1 MGGKDLFLLMFLV
14 PVSLILAWSSGMAAE
29 GKPRRILLD
38 TDVDTDDI
46 FALLYLLK
54 QNRSQFELEV
64 WFSKS
69 TRESVRRSLF
79 VLFFL
84 RGNWKVYMVGALV
97 VSGCYDQCKC
107 LDRCWSRCES
117 RLRYSLHD
125 EPRRHSGRSW
135 RRRRNPW
142 RRHHPSWCRRLP
154 SSNWAGIERRPP
166 TCRTVAA

>member
-14 PVSLILAWSSGMAAE
+14 PVIVAWSSGMAAE

-64 WFSKS
+64 CFLNPLRNSS
-69 TRESVRRSLF
+69 SLF

-84 RGNWKVYMVGALV
+84 RGKQKLSEHSWFQAVTINANAWTDAGHAVNHVYDILYMMNRDDIPVGVGGDGGILDDGTILPDVGGYHPLIEQVSNTDQQLAAL
-97 VSGCYDQCKC
+97 
-107 LDRCWSRCES
+107 W
-117 RLRYSLHD
+117 LH
-125 EPRRHSGRSW
+125 
-135 RRRRNPW
+135 N
-142 RRHHPSWCRRLP
+142 
-154 SSNWAGIERRPP
+154 
-166 TCRTVAA
+166 